1 MPLLLTT
8 MSLRFT
14 GSVCI
19 IVVHEVLCVSL
30 WLTDV
35 LCGLSLWFSMILFW
49 FLRFTLCII
58 VLHLGKFRI
67 SFVHSYIIVVH
78 CVSLCDH
85 SDVFVVHKCS
95 RFVVHT
101 CSLMIIVII
110 AFIDVLCGNCSSLM
124 YQRRNRS
131 RILTLLWF
139 KTVIY

>member
-35 LCGLSLWFSMILFW
+35 LCGLSFWFSMILFW

-58 VLHLGKFRI
+58 VLHLGKLCI

-78 CVSLCDH
+78 CVSLCITVMFLWFTNVH
-85 SDVFVVHKCS
+85 GLWFTHVHCRLLLLSRSLMSSVVIVVH
-95 RFVVHT
+95 
-101 CSLMIIVII
+101 
-110 AFIDVLCGNCSSLM
+110 
-124 YQRRNRS
+124 
-131 RILTLLWF
+131 
-139 KTVIY
+139 